1 MPQEKR
7 PADGDGGEEE
17 RDGKK
22 AKVEELASLS
32 IVSIDEMRTKISELS
47 KKVYQLTPRQP
58 TNVLAGSFDSR
69 THSRHGTFVGRLLIE
84 WDLDTSG
91 VLPSCLLINAIDEA
105 SGDHLGVVAR
115 MKPDAKFGIITDRR
129 HLTAGRVLRFTVSS
143 VLTGAG
149 EAGLTTSEMSPP
161 VTIGTLAMSVLGY
174 TKMTNFVK
182 YRCVESVDVPDVKKL
197 LFIHTL
203 GLHTIRPRP
212 DFNPMPATLQTQL
225 ALPVGHE
232 DREADYYISRR
243 MNSWKASNARVW
255 LWESTNSPVI
265 RSKIWEYV
273 DVAVEVDLKVEI
285 LKTIKVN
292 SKLSEYG
299 ASSTLRG
306 LLDDKNSWLT
316 SKVTKDQVKCAIV
329 SRCSASK
336 IKSFAIS
343 TEDATGGRRG
353 DPYRMLVRID
363 ECDEEGNVGERCK
376 ALVPWQAAGS
386 EVSSYRSYGAMSRT
400 LAGNRAGRKNRSYEP
415 TVVQVDTRS
424 MHFKISVKSTGET
437 KRGHVRCAGLGMFCI
452 TGSIAAPKRLDPPTR
467 TTATVL
473 AGNNVKLSCL
483 SSKSYGGRLYLG
495 RHDTATYK
503 WRMVGDPTWIHE
515 APEPTCV
522 ARIPALG
529 SFRFTVTIAVKHFGH
544 HGVTETE
551 QSLPSNNVTITEKIV
566 VFDDVRIVIVNSPT
580 VTVVDQLV
588 EYPYTWL
595 GTPAQLLAGSGTQC
609 MWASKFVRPNQYGHA
624 KGFTIEVAPGC
635 RVTDFRIATYL
646 ADKDELKDSSK
657 HPLVQI
663 KAVAPL
669 PAGRFYSCAVEMGQ
683 YGHWKNTTQTKSE
696 YTAARVNVDAHFK
709 DVTRFEI
716 STRCASHIAKKSDVN
731 KADGAFR
738 EPRFAGLAIFQVE
751 GLRPPVSHSAA
762 ASSAAAAAVPAASSS
777 SAAASAAAGSTAP
790 TSAAGA
796 MLKGLKGMFGY

>member
-1 MPQEKR
+1 M
-7 PADGDGGEEE
+7 

-22 AKVEELASLS
+22 AKVEELASSS

-47 KKVYQLTPRQP
+47 KKVYQLTPRHP
-58 TNVLAGSFDSR
+58 SNVLAGSYDSR
-69 THSRHGTFVGRLLIE
+69 THSRHGTFVGRVHIE
-84 WDLDTSG
+84 WELDTSG

-115 MKPDAKFGIITDRR
+115 MKADAKFGIITARR

-149 EAGLTTSEMSPP
+149 EAGVSTSELSPP

-232 DREADYYISRR
+232 DREADYRISRR

-285 LKTIKVN
+285 LKTTWRGLKVN

-306 LLDDKNSWLT
+306 LLDDKSSWLT
-316 SKVTKDQVKCAIV
+316 SKVTKDQVKCAV
-329 SRCSASK
+329 VCVGSASK
-336 IKSFAIS
+336 IKSFAIA
-343 TEDATGGRRG
+343 TEDATREKRG
-353 DPYRMLVRID
+353 HPYRMLVRVD

-386 EVSSYRSYGAMSRT
+386 DSYHRRALERT
-400 LAGNRAGRKNRSYEP
+400 LAGKRAGRKNRRYEP
-415 TVVQVDTRS
+415 TVVQVDTCS

-437 KRGHVRCAGLGMFCI
+437 KRGHERCAGLGMFCI

-483 SSKSYGGRLYLG
+483 SSSFLYSYLR

-522 ARIPALG
+522 ARVPALG
-529 SFRFTVTIAVKHFGH
+529 SFRFTVTIAVKHFGR
-544 HGVTETE
+544 HGVTESE
-551 QSLPSNNVTITEKIV
+551 QSLPSNDVTITEQIV
-566 VFDDVRIVIVNSPT
+566 VFDDVRIVIVNSPAIT
-580 VTVVDQLV
+580 AADQLA
-588 EYPYTWL
+588 YTWR
-595 GTPAQLLAGSGTQC
+595 GTPAQLLASKC

-624 KGFTIEVAPGC
+624 EGFTIEVAPRC

-646 ADKDELKDSSK
+646 ADEDEPQNSSK
-657 HPLVQI
+657 HPFVQI
-663 KAVAPL
+663 KAVV
-669 PAGRFYSCAVEMGQ
+669 PAGFYSCAVPRGQ
-683 YGHWKNTTQTKSE
+683 YGHWKNTTWNTTQTKSA

-709 DVTRFEI
+709 DATRFEI
-716 STRCASHIAKKSDVN
+716 STHCASHIAKKSDVN
-731 KADGAFR
+731 KVDGAFR

-751 GLRPPVSHSAA
+751 GLRPPVPHSAA

-777 SAAASAAAGSTAP
+777 SAAAAASATAGSTAP
-790 TSAAGA
+790 TSAAAG
-796 MLKGLKGMFGY
+796 MLKGLKGISSK